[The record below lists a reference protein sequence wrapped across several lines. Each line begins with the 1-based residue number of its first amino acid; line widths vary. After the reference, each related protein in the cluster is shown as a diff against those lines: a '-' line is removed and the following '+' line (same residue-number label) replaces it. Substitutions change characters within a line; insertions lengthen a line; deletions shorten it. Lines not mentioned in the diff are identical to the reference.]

1 MIDQILSRQHKQN
14 FSSELKSI
22 LKLLLYDSFFGET
35 ISIPAVQKTV
45 QNQYKGV
52 HYMEENRPAKRVEKR
67 MRPKTYNKILK

>member
-1 MIDQILSRQHKQN
+1 MIDQILTRQHKQN

-52 HYMEENRPAKRVEKR
+52 HSVNGGESPG
-67 MRPKTYNKILK
+67 